1 MKEERQGREDRGKEG
16 MREGRVGVRRE
27 TGNEGGRHKRG
38 EGGRRMGKV
47 GWLQGGKEKGFTFL
61 V

>member
-1 MKEERQGREDRGKEG
+1 M
-16 MREGRVGVRRE
+16 RVGDI
-27 TGNEGGRHKRG
+27 KRG